1 MSSLEEALGEVA
13 TIPEEIKVETEVVA
27 EKGETAAEAETPVE
41 PPSTETHEST
51 IPITAFH
58 GVRDELKGLK
68 SEFEKYR
75 QQHPEQTPEPTS
87 FFEDEN
93 AARDELRNE
102 FKRDLNNTLLNEG
115 IVIAS
120 EKYDPDLVAQAM
132 DWARTEAAAS
142 PFLVKQFDNVSMTR
156 LPLKAVE
163 VYQREMER
171 SVDPAAHDAKV
182 AAKAIEDYKASLQAE
197 QDDKEKLR
205 ASIPKTLVGDSSKGG
220 IKSSD
225 WAGPTELKSII
236 G

>member
-27 EKGETAAEAETPVE
+27 EKGETTVETPVE

-68 SEFEKYR
+68 SEFEAYR

-197 QDDKEKLR
+197 QEDKEKLR